1 MKRKCSQCGK
11 EFTPQEL
18 DRPESRGIE
27 AQRKAA
33 GVEGVLFRSYR
44 CSGCGHADLFL
55 DVHPLPG
62 ESDENFRRRRDQLA
76 AAAREV
82 HGEGVGIVLV
92 QRS

>member
-1 MKRKCSQCGK
+1 MKRKCSRCGK

-18 DRPESRGIE
+18 DRPESKEIE

-33 GVEGVLFRSYR
+33 GLEGVLFRSYH
-44 CSGCGHADLFL
+44 CSGCGHENLFL

-62 ESDENFRRRRDQLA
+62 ESDEDFRRRRDRLQA
-76 AAAREV
+76 TAREV

-92 QRS
+92 QRP